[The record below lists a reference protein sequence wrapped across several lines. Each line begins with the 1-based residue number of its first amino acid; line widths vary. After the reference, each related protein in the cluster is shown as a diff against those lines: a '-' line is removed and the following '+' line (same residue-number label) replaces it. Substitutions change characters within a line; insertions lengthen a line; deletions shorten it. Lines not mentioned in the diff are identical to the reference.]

1 MNRRGFIRNLAGIGV
16 FSILPGAGRIWKAR
30 RPHSMY
36 RLMFLP
42 QFPPP
47 PLPLDLKKIFEEIY
61 ALQQCR
67 RREQERTEDEILW
80 YSPSSLPH
88 PWDTDIASG

>member
-30 RPHSMY
+30 RPHSLY
-36 RLMFLP
+36 ELMFLP
-42 QFPPP
+42 QFPPS
-47 PLPLDLKKIFEEIY
+47 PLPLDLKKIFEELY
-61 ALQQCR
+61 ALKR
-67 RREQERTEDEILW
+67 RRELERTEDEIRW
-80 YSPSSLPH
+80 YAPPLPH